1 MEQDTQNRQAE
12 DVLNVIGDIVK
23 NWWVVVCIALA
34 VSLWA
39 YMAAFLLYAPTYT
52 SDTTFVVSAKG
63 STTGT
68 YANTT
73 KAKKLTDT
81 FQSVLGSQVLQKKV
95 AEYLNLSSFP
105 GQVSIQVLPETNLLT
120 VAVTSDS
127 PELSFRLLKG
137 ILANYEEVS
146 KNVLG
151 EVVLETFEEPD
162 FPSGPDV
169 SFQGRAV
176 MKKAFLWAAA
186 FMALLLGIVSYL
198 RDTVKSEED
207 VNRKLDTT
215 LFGVLGHERAYR
227 NLKARLLRRRK
238 KQLITEPSVGFGFAE
253 SIKKMRTKLIYQCEK
268 EKQKVVL
275 VTSTAPREGKTTVA
289 ANLALAIAQRGLK
302 VLLIEGDLKRS
313 VLAEVLG
320 ARIPEGAGLDK
331 NRSKSG
337 DLDPAIFRPEEN
349 LPLYLLANCG
359 PWNKAAEF
367 LGSARFSRFLESW
380 RQRVDY
386 IIIDGPCVRGR
397 ADAEVLMRQ
406 ADLSLLVVRQ
416 NQQKIPVINDTVD
429 LLESYGKRVA
439 GCILNHTIS
448 RGALFTSGYGYGY
461 GYGYGGYRYG
471 RRYGGYYG
479 GYYYG
484 SYYGAYHRK
493 KSSATKRKKEQKEHA
508 HE

>member
-12 DVLNVIGDIVK
+12 DVLNVIGDILK

-39 YMAAFLLYAPTYT
+39 YMAAFFLYEPTYT

-63 STTGT
+63 TTTGT

-95 AEYLNLSSFP
+95 AESLNMSSFP
-105 GQVSIQVLPETNLLT
+105 GTVSIEVLPETNLLT

-137 ILANYEEVS
+137 ILDNYEEVS

-169 SFQGRAV
+169 AFQGRSV
-176 MKKAFLWAAA
+176 MKKAFLGAGAV
-186 FMALLLGIVSYL
+186 MILLLGLMSYL
-198 RDTVKSEED
+198 RDTVKSQED

-227 NLKARLLRRRK
+227 NLRARILRRRK
-238 KQLITEPSVGFGFAE
+238 KQLITEPTVGFGFAE
-253 SIKKMRTKLIYQCEK
+253 SIKKMRTKVIYQCEK
-268 EKQKVVL
+268 EKQKVIL
-275 VTSTAPREGKTTVA
+275 VTSTAPQEGKTTVA
-289 ANLALAIAQRGLK
+289 ANLALAIAQRGKK
-302 VLLIEGDLKRS
+302 VLLIEGDLKKA
-313 VLAEVLG
+313 VLADVLSTK
-320 ARIPEGAGLDK
+320 IPDWAGLDK
-331 NRSKSG
+331 KKSKSG
-337 DLDPAIFRPEEN
+337 DLDEAVFRPEEN
-349 LPLYLLANCG
+349 LPLYLLANRS

-367 LGSARFSRFLESW
+367 LGSTRFSQFLENW
-380 RQRVDY
+380 KQRVDY
-386 IIIDGPCVRGR
+386 IIIDGPSVKGR
-397 ADAEVLMRQ
+397 ADAEILMRQ

-416 NQQKIPVINDTVD
+416 NQQKIPAINDTID

-439 GCILNHTIS
+439 GCVLNHTIS

-471 RRYGGYYG
+471 KRYGGYYG

-484 SYYGAYHRK
+484 SYYGASRKK
-493 KSSATKRKKEQKEHA
+493 KSSDSKKRKEHG